1 MRSQNRARE
10 TSIRGFGCGRQANAC
25 EKPFRSP
32 LTLDFGDFSGRWCV
46 EGSALLRTART
57 ALNYLSGEPA
67 ALGASLRRIQFFV
80 KLPVGPINEKPTLSF
95 KSDLVNVDQLKRQYQ
110 RPNQ

>member
-32 LTLDFGDFSGRWCV
+32 LTLDFGDFSGVGAWKGLSCLER
-46 EGSALLRTART
+46 
-57 ALNYLSGEPA
+57 LSGVAKNLRPLLAQPTSASRRRSASPA
-67 ALGASLRRIQFFV
+67 SRTDVSPLHLTV
-80 KLPVGPINEKPTLSF
+80 L
-95 KSDLVNVDQLKRQYQ
+95 
-110 RPNQ
+110 